1 MNKPKPKFK
10 DFKKSLPEN
19 LANTPNR
26 KYNMRRN
33 WKESGKPK
41 DFNESIK
48 GEEPMFN
55 KVYHPEEGKSYYHG
69 GSVGPK
75 SGKFLKPKRHIS
87 TYKELEGFK
96 SVPKEERSGTKLV
109 SRGRTWKYKE
119 KTAREMKRPGVDKR
133 SEKRIDRGIAMS
145 KKAEAKYN
153 AKQQAKQQP
162 KLNLSKPSK
171 RK

>member
-10 DFKKSLPEN
+10 EFKKSLPEN

-41 DFNESIK
+41 DFNESMK
-48 GEEPMFN
+48 GKEPMFE
-55 KVYHPEEGKSYYHG
+55 KVYHPEEGRSYYHA

-75 SGKFLKPKRHIS
+75 SGRLLKPNRHPT

-96 SVPKEERSGTKLV
+96 SVPKEERAGTKVV
-109 SRGRTWKYKE
+109 SRGRHLQYKE
-119 KTAREMKRPGVDKR
+119 KTAREMNRPGVDKR
-133 SEKRIDRGIAMS
+133 SEKRIDRVINKS
-145 KKAEAKYN
+145 KKAE

>member
-41 DFNESIK
+41 DFNESMK
-48 GEEPMFN
+48 GKEPMFE
-55 KVYHPEEGKSYYHG
+55 KVYHPEEGRSYYHA

-75 SGKFLKPKRHIS
+75 SGRLLKPNNHPT

-96 SVPKEERSGTKLV
+96 SVPKEERAGTKVV
-109 SRGRTWKYKE
+109 SRGRHLQYKE
-119 KTAREMKRPGVDKR
+119 KTAREMNRPGVDKR
-133 SEKRIDRGIAMS
+133 SERRIDRVINKS
-145 KKAEAKYN
+145 KKAE